1 MEKNPSPKR
10 ILLVDDDRGLLQL
23 ISMRLNAAG
32 YAVTTAE
39 SGQAA
44 LAALTA
50 APCELVITDLRME
63 GMDGLALFDAIHR
76 EAPALPVVI
85 LTAHGTIPEAV
96 AATQRGVFGF
106 LTKPFDPKVLLE
118 TVAEALRLS
127 GAPNGADQGWR
138 TELVTRSAAME
149 SLLNQ
154 ARRVALSDAAVCIL
168 GASGTGK
175 ELLARAIHRA
185 SRRADAAFVA
195 VNCSAI
201 PEGLLESELFGHK
214 KGSFTGAVQDRRGLF
229 QAAHGGTLFL
239 DEIGD
244 MPLAIQVKLLRA
256 LEERVVRPV
265 GSNDAIEVD
274 VRLLSA
280 THRKLDERIASGEF
294 REDLFYRLSVVKLAL
309 PALAERREDIPLL
322 AAHFLVD
329 FARRYERP
337 RLALSPEAM
346 ELLVSASWPG
356 NVRQLLN
363 VVEQA
368 VALSATDVIPASLVR
383 QALDAG
389 DSALTPLDQAR
400 RAFERDYLA
409 RILKITAGN
418 VTHAARLAGR
428 NRTEFYRLLDRHA
441 LEPGMFKPSPR
452 ADSETRAIS
461 SASRLRA

>member
-1 MEKNPSPKR
+1 MDKKR
-10 ILLVDDDRGLLQL
+10 ILLVDDDKGLLQL
-23 ISMRLNAAG
+23 IAMRLAAAG

-44 LAALTA
+44 LAALAA

-106 LTKPFDPKVLLE
+106 LTKPFDPKLLLD

-127 GAPNGADQGWR
+127 GAPAGAEAAWR
-138 TELVTRSAAME
+138 TELVTRSPVME
-149 SLLNQ
+149 SLLAQ

-185 SRRADAAFVA
+185 SRRSDAPFVA

-214 KGSFTGAVQDRRGLF
+214 KGSFSGAVQDRMGLF
-229 QAAHGGTLFL
+229 QAAQGGTLFL

-244 MPLAIQVKLLRA
+244 MPLALQVKLLRT

-265 GSNDAIEVD
+265 GSNDSIEVD
-274 VRLLSA
+274 VRVVSA
-280 THRKLDERIASGEF
+280 THRKLEERIAAGEF
-294 REDLFYRLSVVKLAL
+294 REDLYYRLNVVKLAL
-309 PALAERREDIPLL
+309 PALSERREDIPLL
-322 AAHFLVD
+322 AGHFLAD
-329 FARRYERP
+329 FARRYDRP

-346 ELLVSASWPG
+346 ELLVAAPWPG

-389 DSALTPLDQAR
+389 DTALTPLDEAR

-441 LEPGMFKPSPR
+441 LEPGMFKPSSR
-452 ADSETRAIS
+452 ADSENRANS
-461 SASRLRA
+461 AASRARG

>member
-1 MEKNPSPKR
+1 MEKSQKR
-10 ILLVDDDRGLLQL
+10 ILLIDDDKDLLHL
-23 ISMRLNAAG
+23 ISMRLSAAG

-39 SGQAA
+39 SGQSG
-44 LAALTA
+44 LAAMA
-50 APCELVITDLRME
+50 VSSPELVITDLRMD

-96 AATQRGVFGF
+96 AATRRGVFGF
-106 LTKPFDPKVLLE
+106 LTKPFDPKVLLD

-127 GAPNGADQGWR
+127 GAPSGGDEGWR
-138 TELVTRSAAME
+138 SEMVTRSPAME
-149 SLLNQ
+149 SLLAQ
-154 ARRVALSDAAVCIL
+154 SRRVAISDAAVCIL

-185 SRRADAAFVA
+185 SRRADAPFIG
-195 VNCSAI
+195 VNCGAI

-214 KGSFTGAVQDRRGLF
+214 KGSFTGALQDRKGLF
-229 QAAHGGTLFL
+229 QAADGGTLFL

-244 MPLAIQVKLLRA
+244 MPPALQVKLLRA

-265 GSNDAIEVD
+265 GSNESIAVN
-274 VRLLSA
+274 VRVISA
-280 THRKLDERIASGEF
+280 THRKLEERIASGEF

-309 PALAERREDIPLL
+309 PTLAERREDIPLL
-322 AAHFLVD
+322 AGHFLVD
-329 FARRYERP
+329 VAGRYSRP

-346 ELLVSASWPG
+346 ELLVAAQWPG

-363 VVEQA
+363 VIEQA

-389 DSALTPLDQAR
+389 DSALTPLDEAR

-418 VTHAARLAGR
+418 VTQAARLAGR

-441 LEPGMFKPSPR
+441 LEPAMFKLSPR
-452 ADSETRAIS
+452 ADSENRAAS
-461 SASRLRA
+461 SASRMRG

>member
-1 MEKNPSPKR
+1 MEPNTKR
-10 ILLVDDDRGLLQL
+10 ILLVDDDKDLLHL
-23 ISMRLNAAG
+23 ISMRLGASG
-32 YAVTTAE
+32 YSVATAE
-39 SGQAA
+39 SGESA
-44 LAALTA
+44 LASMAVS
-50 APCELVITDLRME
+50 PPDLVITDLRME

-96 AATQRGVFGF
+96 AATRRGVFGF
-106 LTKPFDPKVLLE
+106 LTKPFDPKVLLD
-118 TVAEALRLS
+118 TVSTALRLS
-127 GAPNGADQGWR
+127 GAPAGTDESWR
-138 TELVTRSAAME
+138 AEMVTRSPAME
-149 SLLNQ
+149 SLLAQ
-154 ARRVALSDAAVCIL
+154 AKRVAVSDAAICIL

-185 SRRADAAFVA
+185 SRRADAPFVA

-229 QAAHGGTLFL
+229 QAAEGGTLFL

-244 MPLAIQVKLLRA
+244 MPLSLQVKLLRS
-256 LEERVVRPV
+256 LEEKVVRPV
-265 GSNDAIEVD
+265 GSNDTIEIN
-274 VRLLSA
+274 VRVISA
-280 THRKLDERIASGEF
+280 THRRLEERIASGEF
-294 REDLFYRLSVVKLAL
+294 REDLYYRLNVVKLVL
-309 PALAERREDIPLL
+309 PSLSERREDIPLL
-322 AAHFLVD
+322 AGHFLQD
-329 FARRYERP
+329 FARRYDRP

-346 ELLVSASWPG
+346 ELLVAAPWPG

-389 DSALTPLDQAR
+389 DSALTPLDEAR

-418 VTHAARLAGR
+418 VTQAARLAGR
-428 NRTEFYRLLDRHA
+428 NRTEFYRLLERHS
-441 LEPGMFKPSPR
+441 LEPGMFKLSPR
-452 ADSETRAIS
+452 GDSETRAAS
-461 SASRLRA
+461 GASRPRT

>member
-1 MEKNPSPKR
+1 MEKNRKR
-10 ILLVDDDRGLLQL
+10 ILLVDDDRDLLQL
-23 ISMRLNAAG
+23 ISMRLTAAG
-32 YAVTTAE
+32 YAVTTAG

-44 LAALTA
+44 LAALA
-50 APCELVITDLRME
+50 VAPSELVVTDLRME

-85 LTAHGTIPEAV
+85 VTAHGTIPEAV

-106 LTKPFDPKVLLE
+106 LTKPFDPKLLLD

-127 GAPNGADQGWR
+127 GAAGGADAAWR
-138 TELVTRSAAME
+138 TELVTRSPAME
-149 SLLNQ
+149 SLLAQ
-154 ARRVALSDAAVCIL
+154 AKRVALSDAAVCVV

-175 ELLARAIHRA
+175 ELFARAIHRA
-185 SRRADAAFVA
+185 SRRADAPFVA
-195 VNCSAI
+195 VNCGAI

-214 KGSFTGAVQDRRGLF
+214 KGSFTGAVQDRMGLF
-229 QAAHGGTLFL
+229 QAAQGGTLFL

-244 MPLAIQVKLLRA
+244 MPPALQVKLLRT

-265 GSNDAIEVD
+265 GSNESIEVD
-274 VRLLSA
+274 VRVVSA
-280 THRKLDERIASGEF
+280 THRKLEERIATGEF
-294 REDLFYRLSVVKLAL
+294 REDLFYRLNVVKLAL

-322 AAHFLVD
+322 AGHFLAD
-329 FARRYERP
+329 FARRYDRP

-346 ELLVSASWPG
+346 ELLVAASWPG

-389 DSALTPLDQAR
+389 DSALTPLDEAR

-418 VTHAARLAGR
+418 VTQAARLAGR

-452 ADSETRAIS
+452 GDSENRAYS
-461 SASRLRA
+461 GASRARG